1 VICKEVT
8 MKTEKNNLF
17 YGYTGKIGDT
27 GLYQR
32 VVNGRVIIQRCPN
45 RKKIKKFQDW
55 PEQVQRFSTA
65 TKYASAILKNPE
77 IKALYEKVAE
87 GFNSATSMAVKD
99 YLKPAVIERVVTTG
113 YLGRVGYCIVIRI
126 DNIVPV
132 KSVKVT
138 VESPQGEMIESGQAQ
153 MQPSGNLWHYI
164 TTKPNPHHKGSLIR
178 IVSRDLPNHIVEWT
192 RSF

>member
-1 VICKEVT
+1 
-8 MKTEKNNLF
+8 MKTKKNDLLS
-17 YGYTGKIGDT
+17 GYTGKIADN
-27 GLYQR
+27 GLYRR
-32 VVNGRVIIQRCPN
+32 VVNGRVIIQRCPE
-45 RKKIKKFQDW
+45 RKKIKKHQEW
-55 PEQVQRFSTA
+55 PGQVKRFYFA
-65 TKYASAILKNPE
+65 TQYAKDVLKNGE

-99 YLKPAVIERVVTTG
+99 YLKSAVIEKVVTTG

-126 DNIVPV
+126 DNVVPV

-138 VESPQGEMIESGQAQ
+138 VESPQGEVIESGQAR

-164 TTKPNPHHKGSLIR
+164 TTKPNQQHKGSFLR
-178 IVSRDLPNHIVEWT
+178 IVSRDLPGHTVEWT